1 MSAPQRR
8 KSLLA
13 AHSVALHV
21 QVVAPVPPS
30 SVMVTCHTFKPDE
43 PSVDVN
49 FHQDPDG
56 VQRLAEVLGVEATTR
71 PHSKT
76 SPQLYTAATAEVA
89 GIPVKVW
96 TLTDAPKT
104 GGAS

>member
-1 MSAPQRR
+1 MSDSQRR

-21 QVVAPVPPS
+21 HIMSPVPPT

-49 FHQDPDG
+49 FHEDPDG
-56 VQRLAEVLGVEATTR
+56 VQQLAAVLGVEATTR
-71 PHSKT
+71 PHSPT
-76 SPQLYTAATAEVA
+76 NSQLYTVATAEVA
-89 GIPVKVW
+89 GIPVEIW
-96 TLTDAPKT
+96 TLTTAPEVS
-104 GGAS
+104 G

>member
-1 MSAPQRR
+1 MSDSQRR
-8 KSLLA
+8 KSLMA

-21 QVVAPVPPS
+21 QVVAPVPPT

-56 VQRLAEVLGVEATTR
+56 VQRLAEALGVEATTR
-71 PHSKT
+71 RHTKT

-89 GIPVKVW
+89 GIAVEIW
-96 TLTDAPKT
+96 TLTDGT
-104 GGAS
+104 GVSA